1 VTYYRS
7 FSTVISGSV
16 SYPASEKGGTVSWS
30 ETVNVNIAI
39 VDDPFQGEVK
49 SLGHHVDA
57 VTGSVV
63 ATEAAQIAS
72 KQASAAEVGAALTTG
87 FRRLVSSE
95 IEQQMVELST
105 VMAARLAELQAFS
118 ERCDALRAQML
129 LDFKRIQA
137 RYTKL
142 FSDLDAELR
151 LRVRRLDDVAFAL
164 QDETSAR
171 VPLGERARP
180 ALQSTVG
187 AQEEAA
193 SRAALVG
200 HTFRVRARDLIGS
213 ARRLIAAGDALR
225 GGIGESVRAGAR
237 PEGRVTVAVP
247 VLVAET
253 DAGAAARRVELPPA
267 LAATTAAPAIRQAAD
282 RLLDAAGTWTA
293 PAPADWTAI
302 RARAE
307 DRLAAAGLSERQ
319 LRVARTLLA
328 AQSVTAPA
336 GGPA

>member
-1 VTYYRS
+1 MTYYRS

-16 SYPASEKGGTVSWS
+16 SYPASQNGGSVSWS
-30 ETVNVNIAI
+30 ETVHVNIAI
-39 VDDPFQGEVK
+39 VDDPFQDEVK

-72 KQASAAEVGAALTTG
+72 KGARAVEVGTALTTG
-87 FRRLVSSE
+87 FHRLVRSE

-105 VMAARLAELQAFS
+105 LMAAKLAELQAFAD
-118 ERCDALRAQML
+118 RCEALRDQMQV
-129 LDFKRIQA
+129 DFRRIQA

-151 LRVRRLDDVAFAL
+151 LRIRRLDEVAFAL
-164 QDETSAR
+164 QDETAAR

-200 HTFRVRARDLIGS
+200 HTFRVRARELIGT
-213 ARRLIAAGDALR
+213 ARRLIDAGDALR
-225 GGIGESVRAGAR
+225 AGIGESIRAGTR
-237 PEGRVTVAVP
+237 LDRRITVAVP

-253 DAGAAARRVELPPA
+253 DAGTQGRRVELPPA
-267 LAATTAAPAIRQAAD
+267 LAASAASPAMREAAA
-282 RLLDAAGTWTA
+282 RLLDAPDAWVA
-293 PAPADWTAI
+293 PVPAEWAAI

-307 DRLAAAGLSERQ
+307 ARLADAGLSERQ
-319 LRVARTLLA
+319 LRVARTLLGN
-328 AQSVTAPA
+328 QSITVPA